1 MVFRIF
7 FQVGHGLF
15 AMEHCKGI
23 NSIYDCGSTKKS
35 NIESSIDRSV
45 NLLKFLQ
52 DKPTDDK
59 PIDIDNLFI
68 SHYDKDHVNGLK
80 KLLSDYNVKRIF
92 LPMLSNLSK
101 LVCSE
106 FQKDKDIK
114 DLIIDPEK
122 FIHTLSPNTII
133 ILIEENSL
141 PPENISEMPL
151 IKLSEIEKYA
161 NSVGNITYKCPGC
174 CKFLDRDIWLYIIYN
189 RRVLTS
195 QEQAQFMQKLIKKE
209 SPSDSELINELKR
222 KDNKTSLKKILNGIL
237 TEKELQ
243 NINEY
248 SMVVWSGECED
259 ESNKHGCLYT
269 GDYNTKKHYDELD
282 RIFFK
287 LKSKTEIIQV
297 PHHGSIRYFTTNLY
311 WENAILVISAQ
322 KSSSTKNKQIVNPT
336 DTINKIAKD
345 NHKSLDTTKGDIML
359 LSMYCYKPHK
369 LAYKYFLIPTSLSN
383 NANYTNK
390 LLYTIIDK
398 NKPINQQFSI
408 LGKIIKIKS
417 NEPYAKV
424 LFPFEIH
431 PPIC

>member
-174 CKFLDRDIWLYIIYN
+174 CKFLDREALY
-189 RRVLTS
+189 
-195 QEQAQFMQKLIKKE
+195 
-209 SPSDSELINELKR
+209 
-222 KDNKTSLKKILNGIL
+222 
-237 TEKELQ
+237 
-243 NINEY
+243 NI
-248 SMVVWSGECED
+248 
-259 ESNKHGCLYT
+259 
-269 GDYNTKKHYDELD
+269 
-282 RIFFK
+282 
-287 LKSKTEIIQV
+287 Q
-297 PHHGSIRYFTTNLY
+297 
-311 WENAILVISAQ
+311 
-322 KSSSTKNKQIVNPT
+322 
-336 DTINKIAKD
+336 
-345 NHKSLDTTKGDIML
+345 
-359 LSMYCYKPHK
+359 
-369 LAYKYFLIPTSLSN
+369 
-383 NANYTNK
+383 
-390 LLYTIIDK
+390 
-398 NKPINQQFSI
+398 
-408 LGKIIKIKS
+408 
-417 NEPYAKV
+417 
-424 LFPFEIH
+424 
-431 PPIC
+431 